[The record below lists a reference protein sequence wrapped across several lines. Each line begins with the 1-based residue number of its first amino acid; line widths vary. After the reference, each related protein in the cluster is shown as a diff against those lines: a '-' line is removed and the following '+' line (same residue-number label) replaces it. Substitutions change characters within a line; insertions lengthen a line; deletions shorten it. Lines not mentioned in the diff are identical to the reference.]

1 MNMSGTAW
9 VILILLFNLIA
20 AVLYF
25 LYSFFIR
32 RRRVKGFLISL
43 MMLLCPLV
51 GGLFLG
57 LSSLLYVFYFSKQA
71 NLHEISFNKERVQ
84 VITPPD
90 EVTDLNTV
98 PLEEALLVSDKGNM
112 RRSLLNVLKSDFD
125 NSLAA
130 ISAALE
136 SEDTETSHYAATVI
150 MDVTAKF
157 IKTTQSMQ
165 VEYDK
170 QPDNTELASMYADY
184 IYQFLETGILSEIE
198 VKTYTHL
205 YVQLV
210 GSLYTHGRQEVKGQD
225 YRRAVSL
232 LMDQKESDEAL
243 MWAKR
248 AVENLPQ
255 NLDARISLLKVYHE
269 TGQREYF
276 LEALESLKA
285 SDIVLNKE
293 AIDLVR
299 FYASAGPA

>member
-1 MNMSGTAW
+1 M
-9 VILILLFNLIA
+9 
-20 AVLYF
+20 
-25 LYSFFIR
+25 
-32 RRRVKGFLISL
+32 
-43 MMLLCPLV
+43 
-51 GGLFLG
+51 
-57 LSSLLYVFYFSKQA
+57 
-71 NLHEISFNKERVQ
+71 Q

-90 EVTDLNTV
+90 EITDLNTV
-98 PLEEALLVSDKGNM
+98 PLEEALLVSDKSNM

-205 YVQLV
+205 YAQLI

-255 NLDARISLLKVYHE
+255 NLDAHLSLLKVYHE
-269 TGQREYF
+269 TGQRERF

-299 FYASAGPA
+299 FYAAAGPA

>member
-1 MNMSGTAW
+1 MSGTAW
-9 VILILLFNLIA
+9 VILILFFNLIA

-32 RRRVKGFLISL
+32 RQRVKGFLISL

-71 NLHEISFNKERVQ
+71 DLNEISFNKERVQ

-90 EVTDLNTV
+90 EATDLNTV
-98 PLEEALLVSDKGNM
+98 PLEEALLVSDKGSM

-136 SEDTETSHYAATVI
+136 SGDTETSHYAATVL

-157 IKTTQSMQ
+157 IKITQSMQ

-184 IYQFLETGILSEIE
+184 IFQFLETGILSEIE
-198 VKTYTHL
+198 VKTYSHL

-210 GSLYTHGRQEVKGQD
+210 GSLYTHGRQKVEGRD

-255 NLDARISLLKVYHE
+255 NLDAHLALLKVYHE
-269 TGQREYF
+269 TGQRERF
-276 LEALESLKA
+276 LEALEALKA
-285 SDIVLNKE
+285 SDIILNKE

-299 FYASAGPA
+299 FYAAAGPA

>member
-1 MNMSGTAW
+1 MSGTAW
-9 VILILLFNLIA
+9 VILILFFNLIA

-32 RRRVKGFLISL
+32 RQRVKGFLISL
-43 MMLLCPLV
+43 ILLLCPLV

-57 LSSLLYVFYFSKQA
+57 LSSLLYAFYFSKQA
-71 NLHEISFNKERVQ
+71 DLNEISFNKERVQ

-90 EVTDLNTV
+90 EATDLNTV
-98 PLEEALLVSDKGNM
+98 PLEEALLVSDKGSM

-136 SEDTETSHYAATVI
+136 SDDTETSHYAATVL

-184 IYQFLETGILSEIE
+184 IFQFLETGILSEIE
-198 VKTYTHL
+198 VKTYSHL

-210 GSLYTHGRQEVKGQD
+210 GSLYTHGRQEVEGRD

-255 NLDARISLLKVYHE
+255 NLDAHLALLKVYHE
-269 TGQREYF
+269 TGQRERF
-276 LEALESLKA
+276 LEALEALKA
-285 SDIVLNKE
+285 SDITLNKE

-299 FYASAGPA
+299 FYAAAGPA

>member
-1 MNMSGTAW
+1 MSGTAW
-9 VILILLFNLIA
+9 VILILFFNLIA

-32 RRRVKGFLISL
+32 RQRVKGFLISL

-71 NLHEISFNKERVQ
+71 DLNEISFNKERVQ

-90 EVTDLNTV
+90 EATDLNTV
-98 PLEEALLVSDKGNM
+98 PLEEALLVSDKGSM

-136 SEDTETSHYAATVI
+136 SEDTETSHYAATVL

-184 IYQFLETGILSEIE
+184 IFQFLETGILSEIE
-198 VKTYTHL
+198 VKTYSHL

-210 GSLYTHGRQEVKGQD
+210 GSLYTHGRQKVEGRD

-255 NLDARISLLKVYHE
+255 NLDAHLALLKVYHE
-269 TGQREYF
+269 TGQRERF
-276 LEALESLKA
+276 LEALEALKA
-285 SDIVLNKE
+285 SDIILNKE

-299 FYASAGPA
+299 FYAAAGPA

>member
-1 MNMSGTAW
+1 MSGTAW
-9 VILILLFNLIA
+9 VILILFFNLIA

-32 RRRVKGFLISL
+32 RQRVKGFLISL

-57 LSSLLYVFYFSKQA
+57 LSALLYVFYFSKQA
-71 NLHEISFNKERVQ
+71 DLNEISFNKERVQ

-90 EVTDLNTV
+90 EATDLNTV
-98 PLEEALLVSDKGNM
+98 PLEEALLVSDKGSM

-136 SEDTETSHYAATVI
+136 SEDTETSHYAATVL

-170 QPDNTELASMYADY
+170 QPDNTELASMYADH
-184 IYQFLETGILSEIE
+184 IFQFLETGILSEIE
-198 VKTYTHL
+198 VKTYSHL

-210 GSLYTHGRQEVKGQD
+210 GSLYTHGRQEVEGRD

-248 AVENLPQ
+248 AVENLPH
-255 NLDARISLLKVYHE
+255 NLDAHLALLKVYHE
-269 TGQREYF
+269 TGQRERF
-276 LEALESLKA
+276 LEALEALKA
-285 SDIVLNKE
+285 SDIILNKE

-299 FYASAGPA
+299 FYAAAGPA